1 MITFWPISRKQKH
14 NIVFLRHHFKGGQ
27 CALPQLCFHPA
38 AWNVDAR
45 AGALAAI
52 LDHEAPLGMEVTS
65 WESRAAGGKSLGY
78 LMGSHNIPELPAS
91 RLVLNEKRTSILI

>member
-1 MITFWPISRKQKH
+1 MSCKQKH
-14 NIVFLRHHFKGGQ
+14 SMVFLRHHFKGRQ
-27 CALPQLCFHPA
+27 CALLQLCFHPT

-52 LDHEAPLGMEVTS
+52 PDHEVSLGMEVTS
-65 WESRAAGGKSLGY
+65 WESRAAGGKSLGH

-91 RLVLNEKRTSILI
+91 RLVLNEKRTSILV